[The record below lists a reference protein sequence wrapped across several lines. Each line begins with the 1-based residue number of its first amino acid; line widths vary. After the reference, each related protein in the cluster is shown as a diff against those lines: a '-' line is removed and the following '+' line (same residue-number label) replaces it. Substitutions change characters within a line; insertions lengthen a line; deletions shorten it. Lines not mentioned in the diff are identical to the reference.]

1 MPSKPA
7 LENEQSCLQSRSV
20 RWGGKREE
28 KVSLVETGNQPPI
41 SGKMNIS
48 MKGICLGGATLL
60 TEKSKA
66 GLLTL
71 YLLSRGSDFVHDLS

>member
-1 MPSKPA
+1 
-7 LENEQSCLQSRSV
+7 
-20 RWGGKREE
+20 
-28 KVSLVETGNQPPI
+28 
-41 SGKMNIS
+41 MNIS

-71 YLLSRGSDFVHDLS
+71 YLLSRGSDFFHDLS